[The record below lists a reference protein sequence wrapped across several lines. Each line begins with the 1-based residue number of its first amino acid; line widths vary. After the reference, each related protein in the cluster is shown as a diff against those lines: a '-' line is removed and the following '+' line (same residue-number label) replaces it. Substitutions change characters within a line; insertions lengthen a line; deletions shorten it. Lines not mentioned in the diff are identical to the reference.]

1 MAQITGILRL
11 NSRERAA
18 PAVRIAGGRR
28 PSTKEVL
35 MNHGIPRIALL
46 GVVLAILV
54 AAVFPAPAEA
64 QLGRLRNAAK
74 NALQSEIEFQ
84 IDRLV
89 REAVRCAIHDPAC
102 YYEASSAG
110 EEVIF
115 YDTNEDDIIVND
127 DGVPITDREV
137 AAERAG
143 IDLSADANGSPNGGQ
158 AVPGEGVW
166 ANYDFVPGDR
176 VLAATD
182 FTDDKVGDFPRELEY
197 MRGNMEIVEWN
208 GTRLLR
214 ATSVSLFKV
223 LLPDGVVPEQFTVE
237 FDVYGPGGSEAI
249 LLTEEPPANGQP
261 RVAHFNF
268 GYWRGSGLMETW
280 HTPLS
285 SIEELRMRDQIVTA
299 RIMVDDR
306 HVRVY
311 VNETRI
317 ANVPVV
323 ELTRGDAIYF
333 VLVARQDKPLYIAE
347 IRIAE
352 GGRDLYDKL
361 AEEGR
366 VATRGVLFDVNS
378 DRILPESTPTLDEIG
393 DMLQEHAEL
402 RIVIE
407 GHTDATGEA
416 DSNQELSERRAQA
429 VRRFLIEHYGI
440 DADRLVAEGF
450 GESKPVDSND
460 TPEGRQNNRRVELV
474 RREAS

>member
-1 MAQITGILRL
+1 M
-11 NSRERAA
+11 NK
-18 PAVRIAGGRR
+18 GR
-28 PSTKEVL
+28 
-35 MNHGIPRIALL
+35 PRIALL
-46 GVVLAILV
+46 GLALAILV
-54 AAVFPAPAEA
+54 AAVLPQPAEA
-64 QLGRLRNAAK
+64 QLGSLKRAAK
-74 NALQSEIEFQ
+74 RAVQSEVEFQ
-84 IDRLV
+84 IDRLI
-89 REAVRCAIHDPAC
+89 RDAIRCPIRDAACSTDALRSDDEAI
-102 YYEASSAG
+102 YYDA
-110 EEVIF
+110 
-115 YDTNEDDIIVND
+115 DEDDLIVDD
-127 DGVPITDREV
+127 DGVPITDREI

-143 IDLSADANGSPNGGQ
+143 VDLSAEASGADNGTPGS
-158 AVPGEGVW
+158 PGEGVW

-182 FTDDKVGDFPRELEY
+182 FADDDVGDFPRELEY
-197 MRGNMEIVEWN
+197 MRGNMELVEWN
-208 GTRLLR
+208 GRRLLR
-214 ATSVSLFKV
+214 ATSVALFKIP
-223 LLPDGVVPEQFTVE
+223 LPDGVVPEQFTIE
-237 FDVYGPGGSEAI
+237 FDLHGPGGSEAI
-249 LLTEEPPANGQP
+249 VLTEEPPANGQP
-261 RVAHFNF
+261 KVAHFNF
-268 GYWRGSGLMETW
+268 GYWIGSGLMETW

-285 SIEELRMRDQIVTA
+285 SVDDLRMRDQIVTA

-306 HVRVY
+306 HARVY

-333 VLVARQDKPLYIAE
+333 GLLGRQDKPVYVAE

-402 RIVIE
+402 RIAIE
-407 GHTDATGEA
+407 GHTDATGEEG
-416 DSNQELSERRAQA
+416 SNQELSERRAES
-429 VRRFLIEHYGI
+429 VRLFLIEHYGI
-440 DADRLVAEGF
+440 DGDRLAAVGF

-474 RREAS
+474 RQGAS